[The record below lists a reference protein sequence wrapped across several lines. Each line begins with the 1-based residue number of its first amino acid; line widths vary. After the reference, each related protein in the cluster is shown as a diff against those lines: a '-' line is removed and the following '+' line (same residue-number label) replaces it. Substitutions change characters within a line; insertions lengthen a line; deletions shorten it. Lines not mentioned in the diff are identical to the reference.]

1 MVRVRQ
7 KGRRIRYIN
16 EESYVLYT
24 TPDHANHFNWL
35 SGLDPA
41 SLYFITDQ
49 TSFRLDESDAQY
61 VDVIHTD
68 AGVFGNSL
76 ASGHTDFW
84 PNGGGSQP
92 GCLLNGKH
100 LQSRDNHTIRSKY
113 FLSFYEIKFWELLL
127 IFTDHTLARVNSQTH
142 FKPSTRSE

>member
-1 MVRVRQ
+1 M
-7 KGRRIRYIN
+7 KKDTSLTHICH
-16 EESYVLYT
+16 T
-24 TPDHANHFNWL
+24 NHFYWL

-41 SLYFITDQ
+41 GLYFITDR

-68 AGVFGNSL
+68 AGVFGTTL

-84 PNGGGSQP
+84 PNGGSSQP
-92 GCLLNGKH
+92 GCFFNCKH
-100 LQSRDNHTIRSKY
+100 LQSRDNHNIRSKY

-127 IFTDHTLARVNSQTH
+127 ILIDHTLARVNSQTH

>member
-1 MVRVRQ
+1 M
-7 KGRRIRYIN
+7 KKDTSLTHICH
-16 EESYVLYT
+16 T
-24 TPDHANHFNWL
+24 NHFYWL

-41 SLYFITDQ
+41 GLSFIKVS

-68 AGVFGNSL
+68 AGVFGTTL

-84 PNGGGSQP
+84 PNGGSSQP
-92 GCLLNGKH
+92 GCFFNCKH
-100 LQSRDNHTIRSKY
+100 LQSRDNHNIRSKY

-127 IFTDHTLARVNSQTH
+127 ILTDHTLARVNSQTH

>member
-1 MVRVRQ
+1 M
-7 KGRRIRYIN
+7 KKDTSLTHICH
-16 EESYVLYT
+16 T
-24 TPDHANHFNWL
+24 NHFYWL

-41 SLYFITDQ
+41 SLYFITDR

-68 AGVFGNSL
+68 AGVFGTTL

-84 PNGGGSQP
+84 PNGGSSQP
-92 GCLLNGKH
+92 GCFFNCKH
-100 LQSRDNHTIRSKY
+100 LQSRDNHNIRSKY

-127 IFTDHTLARVNSQTH
+127 ILIDHTLARVNSQTH
-142 FKPSTRSE
+142 YKPSTRSE

>member
-1 MVRVRQ
+1 M
-7 KGRRIRYIN
+7 KKDTSLTHICH
-16 EESYVLYT
+16 T
-24 TPDHANHFNWL
+24 NHFYWL

-41 SLYFITDQ
+41 GLYFITDP

-68 AGVFGNSL
+68 AGVFGTTL

-84 PNGGGSQP
+84 PNGGSSQP
-92 GCLLNGKH
+92 GCFFNCKH
-100 LQSRDNHTIRSKY
+100 LQSRDNHNIRSKY
-113 FLSFYEIKFWELLL
+113 FFSFYEIKFWELLL
-127 IFTDHTLARVNSQTH
+127 ILIDHTLARVNSQTH

>member
-1 MVRVRQ
+1 M
-7 KGRRIRYIN
+7 KKDTSLTHICH
-16 EESYVLYT
+16 T
-24 TPDHANHFNWL
+24 NHFYWL

-41 SLYFITDQ
+41 GLYFITDG

-68 AGVFGNSL
+68 AGVFGTTL

-84 PNGGGSQP
+84 PNGGSSQP
-92 GCLLNGKH
+92 GCFFNCKH
-100 LQSRDNHTIRSKY
+100 LQSRDNHNIRSKY
-113 FLSFYEIKFWELLL
+113 FFSFYEIKFWELLL
-127 IFTDHTLARVNSQTH
+127 ILIDHTLARVNSQTH

>member
-1 MVRVRQ
+1 M
-7 KGRRIRYIN
+7 N
-16 EESYVLYT
+16 EESYVPYT
-24 TPDHANHFNWL
+24 TPDHANHFYWL

-41 SLYFITDQ
+41 SLFFITVS

-68 AGVFGNSL
+68 AGVVGTTL

-84 PNGGGSQP
+84 PNGGSSQP
-92 GCLLNGKH
+92 GCFFNCKH
-100 LQSRDNHTIRSKY
+100 LQSRDNHNIRSKY

-127 IFTDHTLARVNSQTH
+127 ILTDHTLARVNSQTH

>member
-1 MVRVRQ
+1 M
-7 KGRRIRYIN
+7 KKDTSLTHIC
-16 EESYVLYT
+16 
-24 TPDHANHFNWL
+24 HANHFYWL

-41 SLYFITDQ
+41 GLYFITDW

-68 AGVFGNSL
+68 AGVLGTTL

-84 PNGGGSQP
+84 PNGGRSQP
-92 GCLLNGKH
+92 GCFFNCKH
-100 LQSRDNHTIRSKY
+100 LQSRDNHNIRSKY

-127 IFTDHTLARVNSQTH
+127 ILIDHTLARVNSQTH

>member
-1 MVRVRQ
+1 M
-7 KGRRIRYIN
+7 KKDTSLTHICH
-16 EESYVLYT
+16 T
-24 TPDHANHFNWL
+24 NHFYWL

-41 SLYFITDQ
+41 SLYFITDR

-68 AGVFGNSL
+68 AGVFGTSL

-84 PNGGGSQP
+84 PNGGSSQP
-92 GCLLNGKH
+92 GCFFNCKH
-100 LQSRDNHTIRSKY
+100 LQSRDNHNIRSKY

-127 IFTDHTLARVNSQTH
+127 ILIDHTLARVNSQTH

>member
-1 MVRVRQ
+1 MKKDTSLTHTSR
-7 KGRRIRYIN
+7 
-16 EESYVLYT
+16 
-24 TPDHANHFNWL
+24 ANHFYWL

-41 SLYFITDQ
+41 HPFFITNR

-68 AGVFGNSL
+68 AGVFGTTL

-84 PNGGGSQP
+84 PNGGSSQP
-92 GCLLNGKH
+92 GCFFNGKH
-100 LQSRDNHTIRSKY
+100 LQSRENHNIRSRY

-127 IFTDHTLARVNSQTH
+127 ILTDHTLARVNSQTH

>member
-1 MVRVRQ
+1 M
-7 KGRRIRYIN
+7 KKDTSLTHICH
-16 EESYVLYT
+16 T
-24 TPDHANHFNWL
+24 NHFYWL

-41 SLYFITDQ
+41 GLYFITVS

-68 AGVFGNSL
+68 AGVFGTTL

-84 PNGGGSQP
+84 PNGGSSQP
-92 GCLLNGKH
+92 GCFFNCKH
-100 LQSRDNHTIRSKY
+100 LQSRDNHNIRSKY

-127 IFTDHTLARVNSQTH
+127 ILIDHTLARVNSQTH

>member
-1 MVRVRQ
+1 M
-7 KGRRIRYIN
+7 KEDTSLTHICH
-16 EESYVLYT
+16 T
-24 TPDHANHFNWL
+24 NHFYWL

-41 SLYFITDQ
+41 SLYFITGR

-68 AGVFGNSL
+68 AGVFGTTL

-84 PNGGGSQP
+84 PNGGSSQP
-92 GCLLNGKH
+92 GCFFNCKH
-100 LQSRDNHTIRSKY
+100 LQSRDNHNIRSKY

-127 IFTDHTLARVNSQTH
+127 ILIDHTLARVNSQTH

>member
-1 MVRVRQ
+1 M
-7 KGRRIRYIN
+7 N
-16 EESYVLYT
+16 EESYVPYT
-24 TPDHANHFNWL
+24 TPDHANHFYWL

-41 SLYFITDQ
+41 SLFFITVS

-68 AGVFGNSL
+68 AGVFGTTL

-84 PNGGGSQP
+84 PNGGSSQP
-92 GCLLNGKH
+92 GCFFNCKH
-100 LQSRDNHTIRSKY
+100 LQSRDNHNIRSKY

-127 IFTDHTLARVNSQTH
+127 ILTDHTLARVNSQTH

>member
-1 MVRVRQ
+1 M
-7 KGRRIRYIN
+7 KKDTSLTHICH
-16 EESYVLYT
+16 T
-24 TPDHANHFNWL
+24 NHFYWL

-41 SLYFITDQ
+41 SLYFITDR

-68 AGVFGNSL
+68 AGLFGTTL

-84 PNGGGSQP
+84 PNGGSSQP
-92 GCLLNGKH
+92 GCFFNCKH
-100 LQSRDNHTIRSKY
+100 LQSRDNHNIRSKY

-127 IFTDHTLARVNSQTH
+127 ILIDHTLARVNSQTH